1 MAKYH
6 LKNNNNTV
14 NCEVLNES
22 AGDYIVRFNNGV
34 IQNVPKERVTHLDK
48 IDEGVLDTIGSVA
61 KNVSKYGKKFAE
73 KAKEVVQKVKEFI
86 VSAFSV
92 EGFVFFNGSDEKLVP
107 AIHPINAMEGA
118 KNTSCVN
125 FVPGTGTIELCDELG
140 IKPEAIENFRFG
152 GVYDG
157 AIQFGDEGGEAN
169 ESVKD
174 YSSSLLETLFE
185 AEDSHLAKSEKISL
199 RGTFCNWTQEQ
210 IVNYIGNEYMSR
222 REGRKPK
229 GLPLFIWGAPGIGKT
244 SIIRSL
250 RDIVKAETG
259 DTISIISINGGNVGP
274 DDFTMPAT
282 IVRTLNTNDSTDNT
296 DDDDFKGAT
305 STVIKDLPKNWL
317 PVYNPTSE
325 EADPELLNAI
335 ANGGGLVTDD
345 KGNKVIQNGPGGIFF
360 IDEYSRMTQA
370 GMDALMQAPTTREI
384 GSNSTLRFGDRW
396 VIVCAANRK
405 SDMSRRGGAEALSF
419 EGASKTR
426 FNHCNFVPDPKDW
439 LAWAKMES
447 DRRPGRKNV
456 LTDIVSYIESEIKRD
471 PKEYGDFYEMWSHPT
486 GELNGEKGTANPR
499 TWEALSETLID
510 QFLENKFGK
519 RYPNISSMPK
529 AVLADAASGIVG
541 ADVAKRFAT
550 FVSQFS
556 LFKPEDAEN
565 VWTKG
570 DNAKYEIIKQQ
581 KLNSSNIEEY
591 FTNHIF
597 PLLKECYPGGLENGV
612 SPDAAVHFMQFLEAC
627 CYDGG
632 QFNLNRFKTISTMFG
647 FEFNVDL
654 KSTTGP
660 YADAANYKEDVIA
673 KNELV

>member
-1 MAKYH
+1 MAKYK
-6 LKNNNNTV
+6 LKNSNNTV
-14 NCEVLNES
+14 NCEILNES

-34 IQNVPKERVTHLDK
+34 IQNVPKDRVSQLDK
-48 IDEGVLDTIGSVA
+48 IDEGVLDTVRQAAGAV
-61 KNVSKYGKKFAE
+61 NKYGRKFAS
-73 KAKEVVQKVKEFI
+73 KVKDIAQKVAQFVVNAFI
-86 VSAFSV
+86 AD
-92 EGFVFFNGSDEKLVP
+92 GFVFFKNGDGKLL
-107 AIHPINAMEGA
+107 AASHPVNAMEGA
-118 KNTSCVN
+118 KDTDCVN
-125 FVPGTGTIELCDELG
+125 FVPGSGTVELCNELG
-140 IKPEAIENFRFG
+140 IEPEAVENYEFEG
-152 GVYDG
+152 EYEG
-157 AIQFGDEGGEAN
+157 AMPFDTNVN
-169 ESVKD
+169 ESSKG
-174 YSSSLLETLFE
+174 SSSLLKTLFE
-185 AEDSHLAKSEKISL
+185 AEDSHLAKNEKISL
-199 RGTFCNWTQEQ
+199 RGTFCNWSQEQ
-210 IVNYIGNEYMSR
+210 IVNYLGNEYMSR
-222 REGRKPK
+222 YEGRKPN

-250 RDIVKAETG
+250 RDVVKQETG
-259 DTISIISINGGNVGP
+259 KEINIISINGGNVGP

-282 IVRTLNTNDSTDNT
+282 IVRTLKSNDIEDADN
-296 DDDDFKGAT
+296 DDFKGAT
-305 STVIKDLPKNWL
+305 QTTIKDLPKNWL
-317 PVYNPTSE
+317 PVYNPQSE

-335 ANGGGLVTDD
+335 ANGGGLVTDEN
-345 KGNKVIQNGPGGIFF
+345 GNEVIENGPGGIFF

-405 SDMSRRGGAEALSF
+405 SDMSRRGGAEALAF

-439 LAWAKMES
+439 LEWAKKES
-447 DRRPGRKNV
+447 SRRPGRKNV
-456 LTDIVSYIESEIKRD
+456 LTDIVTYIESELKRD
-471 PKEYGDFYEMWSHPT
+471 PKDFGDFYEMWSHPT

-510 QFLENKFGK
+510 QCLENRFGK
-519 RYPNISSMPK
+519 KYPSISSMPK
-529 AVLADAASGIVG
+529 SVLADMASGIVG
-541 ADVAKRFAT
+541 GDVAKRFAT
-550 FVSQFS
+550 FVAQFS

-581 KLNSSNIEEY
+581 KLNSANIEEY
-591 FTNHIF
+591 FDNHIF
-597 PLLKECYPGGLENGV
+597 PLLKECYPGGLDNGV
-612 SPDAAVHFMQFLEAC
+612 APDAALHFMQFLEAC

-632 QFNLNRFKTISTMFG
+632 KFNLNRFKTISTKFG

-654 KSTTGP
+654 KSLTGP